1 MVILCWLAVQRNA
14 VPAAARRVLT
24 CLPLSSP
31 CLPTGSVCLVTL
43 NTTRPAA
50 MKGNSILA
58 TVSPQMFFFV
68 AWLLA
73 CLIFSL
79 QSAYEAITVIPRTVP
94 HGPHWLIHF
103 RPNIKEVEL
112 LSCGPEDL
120 VSSPVLHVSPD
131 PFPKPLLMTPLPA
144 KVLLYTNKSKLEI
157 CLSYW
162 SNSVVIK
169 IVFV

>member
-1 MVILCWLAVQRNA
+1 MAGGPAECCSCCSTQGSDMSASIQPLPSNWLC
-14 VPAAARRVLT
+14 
-24 CLPLSSP
+24 LSGYFKYHPS
-31 CLPTGSVCLVTL
+31 CCYEGKQHFGRCFSSDV
-43 NTTRPAA
+43 
-50 MKGNSILA
+50 
-58 TVSPQMFFFV
+58 FFFV
-68 AWLLA
+68 ACLLA

-79 QSAYEAITVIPRTVP
+79 QSAYEAITVTPRTVP

-103 RPNIKEVEL
+103 HPNIKEVEL

-144 KVLLYTNKSKLEI
+144 KVLIYTNKSKLEI